1 MNRRPSPHRHRPG
14 GREHRLG
21 DRVHHRGDRGALTIS
36 LALVFPVVLG
46 LVFLVVQ
53 AALLWYAGQAA
64 QTAAREGADAG
75 RVRGGT
81 AAAGE
86 ARARAFLDRVG
97 DLAEPV
103 SVVSEDVSPGT
114 FRIVVEVRPLTVLPG
129 FDRFTVTREV
139 TAPREQFVP
148 QVGQP

>member
-1 MNRRPSPHRHRPG
+1 MNRRTSPHRHRPG
-14 GREHRLG
+14 DRRHRP
-21 DRVHHRGDRGALTIS
+21 GDRGALTIS

-53 AALLWYAGQAA
+53 AALYWYAGQAA

-81 AAAGE
+81 EAAGE
-86 ARARAFLDRVG
+86 ARARAFLARVG
-97 DLAEPV
+97 DLADPV
-103 SVVSEDVSPGT
+103 SVIPHDAPGT
-114 FRIVVEVRPLTVLPG
+114 FRITVEVRPLAVLPG

-139 TAPREQFVP
+139 TAPREKFVP